1 MLTNLPEGLTKYSES
16 PKFDQDT
23 LPLALQKKHRTKPGC
38 WAKAII
44 SEGSIN
50 YILEENPDE
59 VFTLTSGQFAII
71 EPEEPHH
78 VELIGPVIFHL
89 EFYKKSF

>member
-1 MLTNLPEGLTKYSES
+1 MLTNLPEGLIKYSES

-23 LPLALQKKHRTKPGC
+23 LPLALQKEHRTKSGC
-38 WAKAII
+38 WAKAVI

-50 YILEENPDE
+50 YVLENKPEE
-59 VFTLTSGQFAII
+59 VFTLTAGQFAII

-78 VELIGPVIFHL
+78 VELIGPVKFHL
-89 EFYKKSF
+89 EFYKKPT

>member
-1 MLTNLPEGLTKYSES
+1 MLTNLPEGLIKYSES

-23 LPLALQKKHRTKPGC
+23 LPLALQKEHRTKAGC
-38 WAKAII
+38 WAKAVL

-50 YILEENPDE
+50 YVLENKPEE
-59 VFTLTSGQFAII
+59 VFTLTAGQFAII

-78 VELIGPVIFHL
+78 VELIGPVKFHL
-89 EFYKKSF
+89 EFYKKPT